1 MESKMEKKINNT
13 FNRVFCRTLEYRLCY
28 KFKESNDINVKRFWC
43 DGIYAL
49 PLVCEED
56 NARYLSIKEVSKRK
70 YIETSARLGLSGQ
83 DTYQMKIIL
92 GMKAQKAYETDSE
105 MLDCISNKALSKWLE
120 IDTAQ
125 KTIVVKLK

>member
-1 MESKMEKKINNT
+1 MEKEINNT
-13 FNRVFCRTLEYRLCY
+13 FNRAFCRKLEYHLCY

-49 PLVCEED
+49 PFVCEED
-56 NARYLSIKEVSKRK
+56 NAEYLSIKEVTKRK
-70 YIETSARLGLSGQ
+70 YIETSAHLGVSGQ

-92 GMKAQKAYETDSE
+92 GMNAQKAYGNGSE

-120 IDTAQ
+120 IDTVER
-125 KTIVVKLK
+125 TIIVKLK